1 MKSKLSIS
9 VLGLALFVA
18 LATAFG
24 SSSVASAR
32 SAALSTQRTHVV
44 NLQIQLKVRHA
55 FPHAAGSSQY
65 QSQPGQSEFQVE
77 VEHVRALVGKQ
88 LLFKVNGT
96 TVGKMK
102 VSTVGQADLTL
113 NSELGQS
120 VPTITAGSVVKVTT
134 SAGALVVSGSY

>member
-1 MKSKLSIS
+1 
-9 VLGLALFVA
+9 
-18 LATAFG
+18 
-24 SSSVASAR
+24 
-32 SAALSTQRTHVV
+32 
-44 NLQIQLKVRHA
+44 
-55 FPHAAGSSQY
+55 
-65 QSQPGQSEFQVE
+65 
-77 VEHVRALVGKQ
+77 

>member
-32 SAALSTQRTHVV
+32 SAALSSQRTHFV
-44 NLQIQLKVRHA
+44 NLQIQLKGRRA

-77 VEHVRALVGKQ
+77 VEHVRALAGKQ
-88 LLFKVNGT
+88 LLVKVNGT

-120 VPTITAGSVVKVTT
+120 VPTITGGSVVKVMT
-134 SAGALVVSGSY
+134 SSGALVVSGSY